1 MRLLD
6 RKVALVAGSQM
17 SDTSDLTAFFAPASI
32 AVIGA
37 SDDPTKIGG
46 RPVRNLVLG
55 GYDGRILP
63 INPRYARVQ
72 GLPAFAHIADVGT
85 PVDLAI
91 VSLPALQVPDAIRA
105 CASSGVKAAIVFS
118 AGFAEASEDGARAQ
132 AEMRAIAQA
141 AGMRLLGPNCM
152 GTINSRNGVL
162 ATFTSG
168 IVDRAPRPG
177 NISLASQSGAFG
189 SHCLALMRERGLAL
203 NLWATTGN
211 QCDVEVADFL
221 AYMAADPATDV
232 IIGSIEG
239 VHDARRL
246 VEAFELARRN
256 RKPMIVMKVGTSDA
270 GAAAMA
276 SHTAS
281 LAGSDAV
288 FDAVLREYGVYRARM
303 IDELMDVAYAASR
316 GRFPENSGLGI
327 VTVSGGVGVLMA
339 DAAAKAGAA
348 LQPLPQAT
356 QNSLRRLV
364 PFAGTQNPIDVTAQI
379 LNDPDLIEPML
390 ELVLDEGNY
399 SSVIVFLSHL
409 GLNPAVIA
417 KLLPGLERIAG
428 RYPDRYLSVSLLSHP
443 DVRAAL
449 ESAGFT
455 VFEDPTRAV
464 HAASALARFQQ
475 SFAAPHR
482 PALLL
487 PQAAAIAAGARYT
500 EYQGKQFLREAG
512 LRVTMERVATSP
524 AEAAGFAAEIGFP
537 VVLKIVSP
545 DIAHKS
551 DMGGVL
557 LDLKD
562 EAAVRSGYADIR
574 ERVARAAPDARI
586 EGVLVA
592 AMVPAGVETVLGVVR
607 DPLFGP
613 VVMFGLG
620 GIFVEVLRDVVFKPA
635 PFGVEDARDM
645 IDRVRGSALLNG
657 VRGSPPADIDA
668 LAEALS
674 RLSLFA
680 AANAATIASIDIN
693 PFVVLPQGQGA
704 IAVDAFIET
713 VAADGAERESRG
725 AVGDG

>member
-1 MRLLD
+1 
-6 RKVALVAGSQM
+6 M
-17 SDTSDLTAFFAPASI
+17 SETSDLTPFFAPRSI

-46 RPVRNLVLG
+46 RPIRNLILG

-63 INPRYARVQ
+63 INPSYERVQ
-72 GLPAFAHIADVGT
+72 GLRAFAHIAEVGD
-85 PVDLAI
+85 PADLAI
-91 VSLPALQVPDAIRA
+91 VSLPASKVPDAVRA

-118 AGFAEASEDGARAQ
+118 AGFSEASEEGARAQ
-132 AEMRAIAQA
+132 AEILTIAQA
-141 AGMRLLGPNCM
+141 TGLRLLGPNCM
-152 GTINSRNGVL
+152 GTINTRNGVL

-168 IVDRAPRPG
+168 IVEQAPQPG
-177 NISLASQSGAFG
+177 GISLASQSGAFG

-239 VHDARRL
+239 VHNARRL
-246 VEAFELARRN
+246 VEAFDIARRN
-256 RKPMIVMKVGTSDA
+256 RKPMIVMKVGTSEA

-281 LAGSDAV
+281 LAGSDAI
-288 FDAVLREYGVYRARM
+288 FDAIVRHYGVYRART
-303 IDELMDVAYAASR
+303 IDELMDVAYVASR
-316 GRFPENSGLGI
+316 GRFPKNSGLGV

-339 DAAAKAGAA
+339 DAAAEAGAE
-348 LQPLPQAT
+348 LQPLPEAT
-356 QNSLRRLV
+356 QDSLRRLV
-364 PFAGTQNPIDVTAQI
+364 PFAGTRNPVDVTAQI

-390 ELVLDEGNY
+390 KLLLDEGHY
-399 SSVIVFLSHL
+399 SSVVIFLSHL
-409 GLNPAVIA
+409 GLNPAIIA
-417 KLLPGLERIAG
+417 KLLPGLKRVAD
-428 RYPDRYLSVSLLSHP
+428 RYSDRYLSISLLSHP
-443 DVRAAL
+443 DVRADL
-449 ESAGFT
+449 ETAGYT

-464 HAASALARFQQ
+464 RAASALARFKQ
-475 SFAAPHR
+475 SFEAPR
-482 PALLL
+482 RSGISL
-487 PQAAAIAAGARYT
+487 PEAAAIKPGARYT
-500 EYQGKQFLREAG
+500 EYEGKQFLRDAG
-512 LRVTMERVATSP
+512 LRVTQERVATS
-524 AEAAGFAAEIGFP
+524 ADDAVRCAAEIGFP

-551 DMGGVL
+551 DVGGVM

-562 EAAVRSGYADIR
+562 ATAVRSGYAEIR
-574 ERVARAAPDARI
+574 DRVAIGVPGASID
-586 EGVLVA
+586 GVLVA
-592 AMVPAGVETVLGVVR
+592 EMVPAGVETVLGVVR

-645 IDRVRGSALLNG
+645 IDQVRGSALLHG

-674 RLSLFA
+674 NLSLFA

-693 PFVVLPQGQGA
+693 PFLVLPHGQGA

-713 VAADGAERESRG
+713 VAANAAVHESC
-725 AVGDG
+725 AA

>member
-1 MRLLD
+1 MQLPD
-6 RKVALVAGSQM
+6 GKALVAGSQI
-17 SDTSDLTAFFAPASI
+17 SDASDLWPFFAPRSI
-32 AVIGA
+32 AIIGA
-37 SDDPTKIGG
+37 SDDPTRIGG
-46 RPVRNLVLG
+46 RPVRNLILG
-55 GYDGRILP
+55 GFADRILP
-63 INPRYARVQ
+63 INPKYERVQ
-72 GLPAFAHIADVGT
+72 GLPAFANIADVGE

-91 VSLPALQVPDAIRA
+91 VSLPALQVPDAIGA

-141 AGMRLLGPNCM
+141 VGMRLLGPNCM

-168 IVDRAPRPG
+168 IVDHAPPPG

-189 SHCLALMRERGLAL
+189 AHCLALMRERGLAL

-281 LAGSDAV
+281 LAGSDEV
-288 FDAVLREYGVYRARM
+288 FDAILREYGVYRART

-316 GRFPENSGLGI
+316 GRFPEKSGLGI

-339 DAAAKAGAA
+339 DAAAEAGAE
-348 LQPLPQAT
+348 LQPLPQMT
-356 QNSLRRLV
+356 QDSLRRLV
-364 PFAGTQNPIDVTAQI
+364 PFSGTQNPIDVTAQI

-390 ELVLDEGNY
+390 ELVLDEGDY

-417 KLLPGLERIAG
+417 KLLPGLERVAA

-443 DVRAAL
+443 GVRAAL

-464 HAASALARFQQ
+464 HAAGAMAGFQR
-475 SFAAPHR
+475 SFAAPRR
-482 PALLL
+482 PAILL
-487 PQAAAIAAGARYT
+487 PQAAAIQAGARYT
-500 EYQGKQFLREAG
+500 EYQGKQFLGEAG
-512 LRVTMERVATSP
+512 LRVTLEHVATS
-524 AEAAGFAAEIGFP
+524 AADAAGFAAEIGFP

-551 DMGGVL
+551 DVGGVL
-557 LDLKD
+557 LDLRD

-574 ERVARAAPDARI
+574 ERVARATPDARI
-586 EGVLVA
+586 EGMLVA

-635 PFGVEDARDM
+635 PFGVEDAREM
-645 IDRVRGSALLNG
+645 IDRVRGSALLYG
-657 VRGSPPADIDA
+657 VRGSPPADIGA

-693 PFVVLPQGQGA
+693 PFVVLPHGQGA

-713 VAADGAERESRG
+713 VAADGAESESRG
-725 AVGDG
+725 AISDG

>member
-1 MRLLD
+1 MN
-6 RKVALVAGSQM
+6 
-17 SDTSDLTAFFAPASI
+17 DTSDLRPFFAPRNI

-37 SDDPTKIGG
+37 SDDPARIGG
-46 RPVRNLVLG
+46 RPVRNLILG
-55 GYDGRILP
+55 GFGGKIFP
-63 INPRYARVQ
+63 INLSHARVQ
-72 GLPAFAHIADVGT
+72 GLPAFTHISDVGE
-85 PVDLAI
+85 PVELAI
-91 VSLPALQVPDAIRA
+91 VSLPALQVPDAIRD
-105 CASSGVKAAIVFS
+105 CAGGGVKAAIVFS

-132 AEMRAIAQA
+132 YDIRAIAR
-141 AGMRLLGPNCM
+141 AGGIRLLGPNCM
-152 GTINSRNGVL
+152 GTINARDGVL

-168 IVDRAPRPG
+168 IVDHFPQPG

-189 SHCLALMRERGLAL
+189 AHCLALMRERGLAL

-211 QCDVEVADFL
+211 QCDVEVPDFL

-288 FDAVLREYGVYRARM
+288 FDAVVREYGVYRART

-316 GRFPENSGLGI
+316 GRFPEKSGLGI

-339 DAAAKAGAA
+339 DAAAEAGAK
-348 LQPLPQAT
+348 LQPLSEGT
-356 QNSLRRLV
+356 QKSLRRLV
-364 PFAGTQNPIDVTAQI
+364 PFAGTRNPIDVTAQI

-390 ELVLDEGNY
+390 KLVLDEGDY
-399 SSVIVFLSHL
+399 ASVIVFLSHL
-409 GLNPAVIA
+409 GLNPSVIG
-417 KLLPGLERIAG
+417 KLLPGLARIAG
-428 RYPDRYLSVSLLSHP
+428 RYSDRYLSVSLLSHP

-464 HAASALARFQQ
+464 HAAAAMARFEQ
-475 SFAAPHR
+475 SFAAPR
-482 PALLL
+482 RL
-487 PQAAAIAAGARYT
+487 PIPLPPAAAIQAGARYT
-500 EYQGKQFLREAG
+500 EDECKRFLREAG
-512 LRVTMERVATSP
+512 LRVTMERVATS
-524 AEAAGFAAEIGFP
+524 AADAAGIAAEIGFP

-551 DMGGVL
+551 DVGGVL

-562 EAAVRSGYADIR
+562 EAAVRSGYADMR
-574 ERVARAAPDARI
+574 ELVAKAAPDAGI

-635 PFGVEDARDM
+635 PFRVEDAREM
-645 IDRVRGSALLNG
+645 IDRVRGSALLYG

-693 PFVVLPQGQGA
+693 PVVVLPQGQGA
-704 IAVDAFIET
+704 IAVDALIET
-713 VAADGAERESRG
+713 VPANDAERKNRG
-725 AVGDG
+725 AIGDG

>member
-1 MRLLD
+1 
-6 RKVALVAGSQM
+6 M
-17 SDTSDLTAFFAPASI
+17 SETSDLTPFFAPRSI

-46 RPVRNLVLG
+46 RPIRNLILG

-63 INPRYARVQ
+63 INPSYERVQ
-72 GLPAFAHIADVGT
+72 GLRAFAHIAEVGD
-85 PVDLAI
+85 PADLAI
-91 VSLPALQVPDAIRA
+91 VSLPASKVPDAVRA

-118 AGFAEASEDGARAQ
+118 AGFSEASEEGARAQ
-132 AEMRAIAQA
+132 AEILTIAQA
-141 AGMRLLGPNCM
+141 TGLRLLGPNCM
-152 GTINSRNGVL
+152 GTINTRNGVL

-168 IVDRAPRPG
+168 IVEQAPQPG
-177 NISLASQSGAFG
+177 GISLASQSGAFG

-239 VHDARRL
+239 VHNARRL
-246 VEAFELARRN
+246 VEAFDIARRN
-256 RKPMIVMKVGTSDA
+256 RKPMIVMKVGTSEA

-281 LAGSDAV
+281 LAGSDAI
-288 FDAVLREYGVYRARM
+288 FDAIVRHYGVYRART
-303 IDELMDVAYAASR
+303 IDELMDVAYVASR
-316 GRFPENSGLGI
+316 GRFPKNSGLGV

-339 DAAAKAGAA
+339 DAAAEAGAE
-348 LQPLPQAT
+348 LQPLPEAT
-356 QNSLRRLV
+356 QDSLRRLV
-364 PFAGTQNPIDVTAQI
+364 PFAGTRNPVDVTAQI

-390 ELVLDEGNY
+390 KLLLDEGHY
-399 SSVIVFLSHL
+399 SSVVIFLSHL
-409 GLNPAVIA
+409 GLNPAIIA
-417 KLLPGLERIAG
+417 KLLPGLKRVAD
-428 RYPDRYLSVSLLSHP
+428 RYSDRYLSISLLSHP
-443 DVRAAL
+443 DVRADL
-449 ESAGFT
+449 ETAGYT

-464 HAASALARFQQ
+464 RAASALARFKQ
-475 SFAAPHR
+475 SFEAPR
-482 PALLL
+482 RSGISL
-487 PQAAAIAAGARYT
+487 PEAAAIKPGARYT
-500 EYQGKQFLREAG
+500 EYEGKQLLRDAG
-512 LRVTMERVATSP
+512 LRVTQERVATS
-524 AEAAGFAAEIGFP
+524 ADDAVRCAAEIGFP

-551 DMGGVL
+551 DVGGVM

-562 EAAVRSGYADIR
+562 ATAVRSGYAEIR
-574 ERVARAAPDARI
+574 DRVAIGVPGASID
-586 EGVLVA
+586 GVLVA
-592 AMVPAGVETVLGVVR
+592 EMVPAGVETVLGVVR

-645 IDRVRGSALLNG
+645 IDQVRGSALLHG

-674 RLSLFA
+674 NLSLFA

-693 PFVVLPQGQGA
+693 PFLVLPHGQGA

-713 VAADGAERESRG
+713 VAANAAVHESC
-725 AVGDG
+725 AA

>member
-1 MRLLD
+1 MRD
-6 RKVALVAGSQM
+6 IP
-17 SDTSDLTAFFAPASI
+17 DLSPFFTPGSI

-46 RPVRNLVLG
+46 RPVKNLILG
-55 GYDGRILP
+55 GFGGRILP
-63 INPRYARVQ
+63 INPRYKRVQ
-72 GLPAFAHIADVGT
+72 GLPAFAHIADVGKL
-85 PVDLAI
+85 VDLAI
-91 VSLPALQVPDAIRA
+91 VSLPASQVPDAIRA
-105 CASSGVKAAIVFS
+105 CASSGVKAAVVFS
-118 AGFAEASEDGARAQ
+118 AGFAEASEEGARAQ
-132 AEMRAIAQA
+132 GEIRAVAQA
-141 AGMRLLGPNCM
+141 ARMRLLGPNCM

-168 IVDRAPRPG
+168 IVDQAPQPG

-189 SHCLALMRERGLAL
+189 SHCLALMRERGVAL

-239 VHDARRL
+239 IHDARRL

-288 FDAVLREYGVYRARM
+288 FDAVLRQYGVYRART

-339 DAAAKAGAA
+339 DAAAEAGAA

-356 QNSLRRLV
+356 QNSLRQLI
-364 PFAGTQNPIDVTAQI
+364 PFAGTQNPIDLTAQI
-379 LNDPDLIEPML
+379 LNEPDLIEPML
-390 ELVLDEGNY
+390 ELVLDEGDY

-409 GLNPAVIA
+409 GLNPAIIA
-417 KLLPGLERIAG
+417 KLLPGLERVAG
-428 RYPDRYLSVSLLSHP
+428 RYPDRYLSISLLSHP
-443 DVRAAL
+443 EVRVAL
-449 ESAGFT
+449 ESAGFS

-464 HAASALARFQQ
+464 RAAGAMAHFQQ
-475 SFAAPHR
+475 IFAEPSR
-482 PALLL
+482 PAILL
-487 PQAAAIAAGARYT
+487 PQAAAIVAGARYT

-512 LRVTMERVATSP
+512 LRVTLERVADGP
-524 AEAAGFAAEIGFP
+524 ADAARFAAEIGFP
-537 VVLKIVSP
+537 VALKIVSP

-551 DMGGVL
+551 DVGGVML
-557 LDLKD
+557 NLAD
-562 EAAVRSGYADIR
+562 EAAVKSGYANIR
-574 ERVARAAPDARI
+574 EDVLKAAPDARI

-613 VVMFGLG
+613 MVMFGLG

-635 PFGVEDARDM
+635 PFGIDEARDM
-645 IDRVRGSALLNG
+645 IDRVRGSALLYG

-713 VAADGAERESRG
+713 VTADAAEPGSRG
-725 AVGDG
+725 AMADG